1 MKRRAVAKQGE
12 IEPGTVVRIA
22 IADVDRARV
31 DPSTL
36 TLVVVEKLVTG
47 QVIKETKY
55 RLAGNKGYLKSLY
68 TRNYLDPVKGV
79 LHSLTYRTE

>member
-12 IEPGTVVRIA
+12 IELGTVVRIA
-22 IADVDRARV
+22 VADVDRARI

-36 TLVVVEKLVTG
+36 TLVVVEKVETG
-47 QVIKETKY
+47 QVFKEMKY

-68 TRNYLDPVKGV
+68 TRNYLDVVKGV